1 MSIKELRIYDTVYPV
16 YYLSKLLGL
25 LQFRITGNRGN
36 EQIKL
41 EHRYIT
47 ILQLIFI
54 ISPIT
59 YGIYLLNEIQ
69 TKQDVGGTVFRIQ
82 GVFSLPITVIILVS
96 FVMRRQLIISS
107 INDLS
112 EVDRTLR
119 SIGIMVSYKNARRFA
134 IIQMLFFTL
143 IYLWKAILQLSSS
156 SKILV
161 IVYSILNIFGYIS
174 TITLCQY
181 FNIVALMRQR
191 YIWINR
197 KLTYLRKINNHEADL
212 VYPNDFVPVKR
223 TNYMKP
229 DVLQELEILNRVH
242 NMLHN
247 ISAKVM
253 QAYGVQLLFII
264 AMQFVTIIIQ
274 LLNTYKF
281 INNQTATK
289 QNMVNGILTLVY
301 FLLHTLKIFSVC
313 SISANTV
320 KKVFIIYY
328 LVL

>member
-1 MSIKELRIYDTVYPV
+1 MSMKELNLYDTIYPV

-25 LQFRITGNRGN
+25 VQFRITGKRGY

-41 EHRYIT
+41 EHRYII

-59 YGIYLLNEIQ
+59 YGIYLLTEVQ
-69 TKQDVGGTVFRIQ
+69 TKPDVGGTVFRAQ
-82 GVFSLPITVIILVS
+82 GYFSLPITVIILVS
-96 FVMRRQLIISS
+96 FVMRRQLIVSS
-107 INDLS
+107 ISDLL

-119 SIGIMVSYKNARRFA
+119 SIGIMVSYKYDRRFA
-134 IIQMLFFTL
+134 IIQMLFFTV
-143 IYLWKAILQLSSS
+143 IFLWKAVLQLFSS
-156 SKILV
+156 SKVLV
-161 IVYSILNIFGYIS
+161 IVNSILNSFGYIS
-174 TITLCQY
+174 TVTLCQY

-197 KLTYLRKINNHEADL
+197 KLIYLRKINNNEADL
-212 VYPNDFVPVKR
+212 VYPNDFFPIKR
-223 TNYMKP
+223 TNHMKFVKP
-229 DVLQELEILNRVH
+229 DVLQELELLNRVH
-242 NMLHN
+242 NILHN
-247 ISAKVM
+247 ISTKVM

-274 LLNTYKF
+274 LLNSYKI

-289 QNMVNGILTLVY
+289 RNMVNGILTLVN
-301 FLLHTLKIFSVC
+301 FLLHTSKIFAVC

-320 KKVFIIYY
+320 AKVIII
-328 LVL
+328 